1 MMATKTDEINGLN
14 EQQWQELQQLLEV
27 KRLGLI
33 KSIAA
38 MRARDKEYDPDD
50 NIEELDQAAIN
61 QLQAVQLRV
70 LDKEVK
76 LLREV
81 DRTLAKFDRKEYG
94 LCEGTEEPIGYPRLK
109 ARPWARYSIDYAEE
123 KERMEKQLSNRLPGR

>member
-1 MMATKTDEINGLN
+1 MATKRNEFNGLN
-14 EQQWQELQQLLEV
+14 EQQWQELKQLLEA
-27 KRLGLI
+27 KRRELVN
-33 KSIAA
+33 SIAI
-38 MRARDKEYDPDD
+38 MRSRDMEFNPDD
-50 NIEELDQAAIN
+50 NIEEMDQAANI

-70 LDKEVK
+70 LDKESK

-81 DRTLAKFDRKEYG
+81 DRALAKFDTEEYG

-123 KERMEKQLSNRLPGR
+123 KERMEKQATTRLPGR

>member
-1 MMATKTDEINGLN
+1 MATKRNEHNGLN
-14 EQQWQELQQLLEV
+14 EQQRLELKQLLET
-27 KRLGLI
+27 KRRELVN
-33 KSIAA
+33 SIAT
-38 MRARDKEYDPDD
+38 MRSRDMEFNPDD
-50 NIEELDQAAIN
+50 NIEEMDQAANI

-70 LDKEVK
+70 LDKESK

-81 DRTLAKFDRKEYG
+81 ERALAKFDSEEYG

-123 KERMEKQLSNRLPGR
+123 KERMEKQASSRLPGR

>member
-1 MMATKTDEINGLN
+1 MATKRNELNGLN
-14 EQQWQELQQLLEV
+14 EQQWQELKQLLEA
-27 KRLGLI
+27 KRRELVN
-33 KSIAA
+33 SIAV
-38 MRARDKEYDPDD
+38 MRSRDMEFNPDD
-50 NIEELDQAAIN
+50 NIEEMDQAANI

-70 LDKEVK
+70 LDKESK

-81 DRTLAKFDRKEYG
+81 DRALAKFDTEEYG

-123 KERMEKQLSNRLPGR
+123 KERMEKQATTRLPGR

>member
-1 MMATKTDEINGLN
+1 MATKRNELNGLN
-14 EQQWQELQQLLEV
+14 EQQRQELKQLLEA
-27 KRLGLI
+27 KRRELVN
-33 KSIAA
+33 SIAT
-38 MRARDKEYDPDD
+38 MRSRDMEFNPDD
-50 NIEELDQAAIN
+50 NIEEMDQAANI

-70 LDKEVK
+70 LDKESK

-81 DRTLAKFDRKEYG
+81 DRALAKFDTEEYG

-123 KERMEKQLSNRLPGR
+123 KERMEKQATTRLPGR

>member
-1 MMATKTDEINGLN
+1 MATKRNELNGLN
-14 EQQWQELQQLLEV
+14 EQQWQELKQLLEA
-27 KRLGLI
+27 KRRELVN
-33 KSIAA
+33 SIAV
-38 MRARDKEYDPDD
+38 MRSRDMEFNPDD
-50 NIEELDQAAIN
+50 NIEEMDQAANI

-70 LDKEVK
+70 LDKESK

-81 DRTLAKFDRKEYG
+81 DRALAKFDTEEYG

-123 KERMEKQLSNRLPGR
+123 KERMEKQASSRLPGR

>member
-1 MMATKTDEINGLN
+1 MATKTKEINGLN
-14 EQQWQELQQLLEV
+14 EKQWEELQQVLEV
-27 KRLGLI
+27 KRRELV

-38 MRARDKEYDPDD
+38 MRARDMEYDPDD
-50 NIEELDQAAIN
+50 NLEELDQAAIS

-81 DRTLAKFDRKEYG
+81 DRTLAKFDTEEYG

-109 ARPWARYSIDYAEE
+109 VRPWARYSIEYAEE
-123 KERMEKQLSNRLPGR
+123 KERMEKQMSSRLPGR

>member
-1 MMATKTDEINGLN
+1 MTTKTNEINGLN
-14 EQQWQELQQLLEV
+14 EQQWQELHQLLEV
-27 KRLGLI
+27 KRLELI

-81 DRTLAKFDRKEYG
+81 DRALVKFDSKEYG
-94 LCEGTEEPIGYPRLK
+94 LCEGTEEDIGYPRLK
-109 ARPWARYSIDYAEE
+109 VRPWARYSIDYAEE
-123 KERMEKQLSNRLPGR
+123 KERMEKQISSRLPGR

>member
-1 MMATKTDEINGLN
+1 MATKAQETNGLS
-14 EQQWQELQQLLEV
+14 EQQRQELKKLLED
-27 KRLGLI
+27 KRRELVN
-33 KSIAA
+33 SIAI
-38 MRARDKEYDPDD
+38 MRSRDMEFNPDD
-50 NIEELDQAAIN
+50 NIEEMDQAANI

-70 LDKEVK
+70 LDKESK

-81 DRTLAKFDRKEYG
+81 DRALAKFDSEEYG

-123 KERMEKQLSNRLPGR
+123 KERMEKQASNRLPGR

>member
-1 MMATKTDEINGLN
+1 MAIKRNELNGLN
-14 EQQWQELQQLLEV
+14 EQQWQELKQLLEA
-27 KRLGLI
+27 KRRELVN
-33 KSIAA
+33 SIAI
-38 MRARDKEYDPDD
+38 MRSRDMEFNPDD
-50 NIEELDQAAIN
+50 NIEEMDQAANI

-70 LDKEVK
+70 LDKESK

-81 DRTLAKFDRKEYG
+81 DRALAKFDTEEYG

-123 KERMEKQLSNRLPGR
+123 KERMEKQASSRLPGR